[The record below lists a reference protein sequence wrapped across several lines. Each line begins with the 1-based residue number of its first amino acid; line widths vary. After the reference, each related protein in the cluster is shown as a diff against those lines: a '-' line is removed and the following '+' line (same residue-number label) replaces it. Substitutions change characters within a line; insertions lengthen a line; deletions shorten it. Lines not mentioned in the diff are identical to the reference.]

1 MIATETAP
9 IAAQVGPIRR
19 TRRISMIDAEAI
31 AKLCAKGH
39 SEAHAVAILNKFTYQ
54 AWMHWKARC
63 NRAGKVGHLF
73 TRTLASRVD
82 NLVEQIAVVSDIDR
96 AKAAGVR
103 HDWRA
108 AQFLAGV
115 VDPKFS
121 TSPQASQ
128 LQVTVSVD
136 ESKLRRI
143 ADIYA
148 RTLTDAATPGA
159 LPAPAPGAQPGTA
172 IDCPALVEPDHEP
185 SDQPA
190 GPVIATPDDWTDGT
204 D

>member
-1 MIATETAP
+1 MIE
-9 IAAQVGPIRR
+9 
-19 TRRISMIDAEAI
+19 AEAI

-54 AWMHWKARC
+54 AWMHWKSRGK
-63 NRAGKVGHLF
+63 RAGRLGNLF

-82 NLVEQIAVVSDIDR
+82 NLVEQIAIVSDIDR

-121 TSPQASQ
+121 TAPQAGQ

-148 RTLTDAATPGA
+148 RTQVATLTDAATPGA
-159 LPAPAPGAQPGTA
+159 LPAPAQDV
-172 IDCPALVEPDHEP
+172 IDCQAQVEPV
-185 SDQPA
+185 
-190 GPVIATPDDWTDGT
+190 GTTPDDWTDGT